1 MLERVCLTP
10 PNRDG
15 ETEGEFTD
23 VIDDIELARE
33 DAAEAFCLGVF
44 LVEERPLCEVEAPLG
59 TLRLDDEELCRSVRA
74 VVVFVLDADV
84 DLDCVELM
92 LVIEDELE
100 FIDAV
105 VFVRGFTGF
114 FADDSS
120 RAF

>member
-23 VIDDIELARE
+23 DIELARE
-33 DAAEAFCLGVF
+33 DAAEVFCLGVF

-59 TLRLDDEELCRSVRA
+59 ILRLDEEELCRNVRVVV
-74 VVVFVLDADV
+74 VVVFVLDVDV
-84 DLDCVELM
+84 DLVCVESV
-92 LVIEDELE
+92 LVVEDELE